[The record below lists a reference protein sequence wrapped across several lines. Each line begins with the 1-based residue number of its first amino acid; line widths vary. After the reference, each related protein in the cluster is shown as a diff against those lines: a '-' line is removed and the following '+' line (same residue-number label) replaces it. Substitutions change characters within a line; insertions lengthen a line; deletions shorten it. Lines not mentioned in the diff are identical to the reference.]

1 MHDDVSI
8 SVTCSDAE
16 ILSRIRALVI
26 RHGRIKD
33 SDRLADDTD
42 LYELGLSSLASVN
55 LMLALEDA
63 FEVEF
68 PERMLRRRTFASVGA
83 IYAAITELQGL
94 ATDSL
99 GAE

>member
-1 MHDDVSI
+1 MHDDVSAPCAD
-8 SVTCSDAE
+8 VE
-16 ILSRIRALVI
+16 ILSHIRALAI

-33 SDRLADDTD
+33 SELLKDDTD
-42 LYELGLSSLASVN
+42 LYESGLSSLASVN

-83 IYAAITELQGL
+83 IHAAIIELRGL
-94 ATDSL
+94 ATCDID
-99 GAE
+99 AA